1 MVLEAT
7 IVIPKE
13 VREKGGIKE
22 GDVLEVS
29 VKEEVIVLLRD
40 TTWERVSW
48 MRERLNYC
56 RESCGKIDTKGEAKV
71 LQIPLVKATY
81 SPGLNCEN
89 G

>member
-40 TTWERVSW
+40 TTWERFHGCARDSTIVEKVVGKSIQ
-48 MRERLNYC
+48 RVKRKFC
-56 RESCGKIDTKGEAKV
+56 RS
-71 LQIPLVKATY
+71 L
-81 SPGLNCEN
+81 
-89 G
+89 